1 MRYDTLIVGQVC
13 LDKNTD
19 YDGTVVRS
27 FGGAALFSG
36 YASAAMGN
44 RSAVLAKRNPAS
56 IDLDEA
62 YRASK
67 PITVLPLDSRE
78 STRMENTYLAA
89 DRERRDCRC
98 TSVIDAYRPEE
109 LAGID
114 AAVCHIAGL
123 VRGDIGA
130 DVVLAAAK
138 IGELAMDVQCMLR
151 KVEPD
156 QHMVMLDWEE
166 KRELLP
172 LISFLKTDAAEAERM
187 TGMTDREA
195 AAKQLFAWGAKEVMI
210 THNSEVLVYD
220 GRKIYTTPLRPR
232 NLSGRTGR
240 GDTTFACY
248 LGERLHG
255 GIPEA
260 LLHASALVSLKMEMP
275 GPFLGSREDML
286 AYEKEFFP
294 DCRV

>member
-1 MRYDTLIVGQVC
+1 MRYDTLMIGQVC

-19 YDGTVVRS
+19 YDLTVVHS

-44 RSAVLAKRNPAS
+44 RSAVLAKRNPDS
-56 IDLDEA
+56 IDLAEA
-62 YRASK
+62 YRACK
-67 PITVLPLDSRE
+67 PISVLPLDSRE
-78 STRMENTYLAA
+78 STRMENTYFTP

-109 LAGID
+109 LAGLD
-114 AAVCHIAGL
+114 ASICHIAGL

-130 DVVLAAAK
+130 DVVLSAAK
-138 IGELAMDVQCMLR
+138 IGSLAVDVQCMLR

-156 QHMVMLDWEE
+156 EHMVMLDWDE

-172 LISFLKTDAAEAERM
+172 LITFLKTDAAEAEQM
-187 TGMTDREA
+187 TGMADREA
-195 AAKQLFAWGAKEVMI
+195 AAKQLFAWGAKEIMI

-220 GRKIYTTPLRPR
+220 GKKIYTTPLRPR

-248 LGERLHG
+248 LGERLHR

-260 LLHASALVSLKMEMP
+260 LLHAAALVSLKMETP
-275 GPFLGSREDML
+275 GPFLGTREDML
-286 AYEKEFFP
+286 AYEKEFFQ
-294 DCRV
+294 DC

>member
-1 MRYDTLIVGQVC
+1 MRCDTLIIGQVC

-19 YDGTVVRS
+19 YDGAIVRS
-27 FGGAALFSG
+27 YGGAALFSG

-44 RSAVLAKRNPAS
+44 SSAVLAKRNPAS
-56 IDLDEA
+56 VDLAEA
-62 YRASK
+62 YRACK

-78 STRMENTYLAA
+78 STRMENTYFTP

-109 LAGID
+109 LAGLD
-114 AAVCHIAGL
+114 ASVCHIAGL

-138 IGELAMDVQCMLR
+138 IGALAVDVQCMLR

-156 QHMVMLDWEE
+156 RHMVMLDWDE

-172 LISFLKTDAAEAERM
+172 LIAFLKTDAAEAERM

-195 AAKQLFAWGAKEVMI
+195 AAKRLYAWGAKEVMI

-220 GRKIYTTPLRPR
+220 GKKSYTAPLRPR

-248 LGERLHG
+248 LGERLHR

-260 LLHASALVSLKMEMP
+260 LLHAAALVSLKMETP
-275 GPFLGSREDML
+275 GPFLGTREDML

-294 DCRV
+294 DC

>member
-1 MRYDTLIVGQVC
+1 MRFDTLIIGQVC

-19 YDGTVVRS
+19 YDQTIVRS

-44 RSAVLAKRNPAS
+44 RSAVLAKRNPDS
-56 IDLDEA
+56 IDLVEA
-62 YRASK
+62 YRNCK
-67 PITVLPLDSRE
+67 PITVFPLNSRE
-78 STRMENTYLAA
+78 STRMENTYFAA

-109 LAGID
+109 LAGLDTEI
-114 AAVCHIAGL
+114 CHIAGL

-130 DVVLAAAK
+130 DVVLAASK
-138 IGELAMDVQCMLR
+138 IGALAVDVQCMLR
-151 KVEPD
+151 QVEPD

-172 LISFLKTDAAEAERM
+172 LITFLKTDAAEAERM
-187 TGMTDREA
+187 TGTADRETA
-195 AAKQLFAWGAKEVMI
+195 ARQLYDWGAKEVMI

-220 GRKIYTTPLRPR
+220 GSKVYTAPLKPR

-248 LGERLHG
+248 LGERLHS
-255 GIPEA
+255 GIPES
-260 LLHASALVSLKMEMP
+260 LLHAAALVSLKMETP
-275 GPFLGSREDML
+275 GPFLGTREDML
-286 AYEKEFFP
+286 AYEKAFFH
-294 DCRV
+294 